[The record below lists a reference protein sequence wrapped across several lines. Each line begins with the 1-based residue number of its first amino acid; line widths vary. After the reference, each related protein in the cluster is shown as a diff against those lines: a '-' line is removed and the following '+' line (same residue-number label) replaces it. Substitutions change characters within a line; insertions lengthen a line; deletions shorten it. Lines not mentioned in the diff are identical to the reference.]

1 MAGNIK
7 VIKPGKN
14 YEQVSK
20 AIIFDERID
29 LATLGFFCKVIS
41 LSDKWQLNIA
51 GLSTLMNISTGKVQK
66 CIAQLE
72 ECGYLKREKVQGEH
86 GRFCGWDY
94 TFYNLPIDTDE
105 PIHRPSENTVVGEN
119 RPSENREVY
128 NKTIS
133 NIKSINKN
141 KKEYSN
147 TPRFDFLSEL
157 LKLGVDEQTAKDWMQ
172 VRKEKKGVNTRTAL
186 DDICLEIGKAGIT
199 PQEAIRFS
207 VKNSWCGFKA
217 EWYRN
222 ATQKTPPVAPSY
234 RHEEKPTLEGMMQ
247 RYGITP
253 TNNSNYGPDEQ

>member
-119 RPSENREVY
+119 RPSENGEVY

-141 KKEYSN
+141 IKHIDN

-157 LKLGVDEQTAKDWMQ
+157 LSLGVEKQVALDWLEVRKTKKCVNTQTAFKDFCIE
-172 VRKEKKGVNTRTAL
+172 VAKTGLTVPEAVHFAVKKSWG
-186 DDICLEIGKAGIT
+186 G
-199 PQEAIRFS
+199 FS
-207 VKNSWCGFKA
+207 A

-222 ATQKTPPVAPSY
+222 AIQKTTPVAPSY

-253 TNNSNYGPDEQ
+253 TNSSNYGPDEQ